1 MATLTFPNSPTT
13 TRPSGCPPA
22 DRSRY
27 ALSVTSST
35 QQSRHGSPQ
44 KAFGSAAGAAAAA
57 AGSPPSA
64 RAGPA
69 RAAAAGAPTAASAS
83 RRPTPLPP
91 RGAAEARAAVRVR
104 AAPARRAGRMLQHPG
119 LPGAVRRCVGF
130 RCGSW
135 MLWAPR

>member
-1 MATLTFPNSPTT
+1 MAARTFPNSPTT

-69 RAAAAGAPTAASAS
+69 RAAAAAAAPTAASAS

-91 RGAAEARAAVRVR
+91 RGAAAARAAVRVR
-104 AAPARRAGRMLQHPG
+104 AAPARRAGRMLQHLLG
-119 LPGAVRRCVGF
+119 LPGAVRRRV
-130 RCGSW
+130 RLS
-135 MLWAPR
+135 LWLVDAVE